1 MARLRYNGLTAALGA
16 SLTNSATSV
25 TFAAG
30 LTHSGGTNV
39 PTITG
44 SDYIPLTILDASG
57 NVSEIVNLTAY
68 TAGATTGTISRAQEG
83 TTGVAHSSDD
93 KIVHAPTVLDIN
105 PGAWT
110 SYTPA
115 WTSSGTAP
123 ALGNGTLTGAYS
135 QWGKVVNFRFDLT
148 LGSTSTMGTGSYRF
162 SLPVAAKSLST
173 SHGILLS
180 GYLENAGVAPYGAV
194 GARMTSGSTT
204 TIEIL
209 HWSNVGNGQVNVVGQ
224 TLPFT
229 WGDADF
235 IRVYGTYEAA

>member
-16 SLTNSATSV
+16 SLTSSATSV

-39 PTITG
+39 PTIAG

-68 TAGATTGTISRAQEG
+68 TAAATTGTISRGQET
-83 TTGVAHSSDD
+83 TTGVSHSSGD
-93 KIVHAPTVLDIN
+93 KIVHSATVLDID

-110 SYTPA
+110 AYTPA
-115 WTSSGTAP
+115 WTASGTAP
-123 ALGNGTLTGAYS
+123 SLGNGTLTGAYS
-135 QWGKVVNFRFDLT
+135 QIGKTVHFRLDWT
-148 LGSTSTMGTGSYRF
+148 LGSTSTMGTGTYRW

-173 SHGILLS
+173 NHGINIG
-180 GYLENAGVAPYGAV
+180 GYMEDAGSAAYAPL

-204 TIEIL
+204 TFEIMY
-209 HWSNVGNGQVNVVGQ
+209 WSNTLNGSANTVGQ
-224 TLPFT
+224 TTPFT
-229 WGDADF
+229 WGSGDL
-235 IRVYGTYEAA
+235 IRIYGFYEAA